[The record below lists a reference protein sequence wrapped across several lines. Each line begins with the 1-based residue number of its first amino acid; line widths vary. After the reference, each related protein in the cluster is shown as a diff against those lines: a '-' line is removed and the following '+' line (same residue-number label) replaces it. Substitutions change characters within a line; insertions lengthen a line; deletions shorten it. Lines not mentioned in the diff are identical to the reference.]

1 MENWKRTFAF
11 IWSGQL
17 ISILSSSVVG
27 YAIIFWM
34 SLETGS
40 PEVLALATMSGMLPQ
55 ALLGLFIGVY
65 IDRWDRKRTMIY
77 ADGFIA
83 LCTLLLAVLFY
94 LGVAEI
100 WHIYLLL
107 ACRSIGSAFHMP
119 AMQASVPLLA
129 PEDQLTRIAGV
140 NQMIS
145 ASANIVGPALGALL
159 IGITSIGNILLLDVA
174 GAVVA
179 CLSLLCIHIPRPI
192 RSNIMHNL
200 RREFLE
206 GLMAIKAVRG
216 LAWLFTLSILVLLFI
231 MPVGVLYPLMTLQ
244 HFGGGTFEMSLIEIL
259 WGGSSLL
266 GGALMSL
273 RNYNI
278 NRVVLI
284 CSSNIVVGLAFTL
297 SGMLSSTAFVG
308 FALLTAL
315 EGIAGGVFNSS
326 FISVVQTRL
335 DSGFLGRVLSIY
347 FSVGQLP
354 AALGL
359 LGTGFLADRIGLSN
373 TFIVCGIAILLLG
386 TLGLVLP
393 NVLQLDQRHR

>member
-65 IDRWDRKRTMIY
+65 IDRWDRKRIMIC

-83 LCTLLLAVLFY
+83 LCTLLLAALFY
-94 LGVAEI
+94 WGVAEV

-119 AMQASVPLLA
+119 AMQASIPLLA
-129 PEDQLTRIAGV
+129 PEEQLTRIAGV

-145 ASANIVGPALGALL
+145 SLANIVGPALGALF
-159 IGITSIGNILLLDVA
+159 IGLTSIGNILLLDVF
-174 GAVVA
+174 GALIA
-179 CLSLLCIHIPRPI
+179 CLSLLCIHIPRPP
-192 RSNIMHNL
+192 RSNLVHNL
-200 RREFLE
+200 WREIRE
-206 GLMAIKAVRG
+206 GLAAIGAVSG

-231 MPVGVLYPLMTLQ
+231 MPVGTLYPLMTLQ

-266 GGALMSL
+266 GGALMSV
-273 RNYNI
+273 RNYPV
-278 NRVVLI
+278 NRVALI
-284 CSSNIVVGLAFTL
+284 CLSNIVVGVAFAISGLL
-297 SGMLSSTAFVG
+297 SPTAFVG

-315 EGIAGGVFNSS
+315 EGVAGGIFNAS

-335 DSGFLGRVLSIY
+335 ESGVLGRVLSLY

-359 LGTGFLADRIGLSN
+359 LGTGFLAEEVGIAN
-373 TFIVCGIAILLLG
+373 TFIVCGVAILLLG
-386 TLGLVLP
+386 AAGLFIP
-393 NVLQLDQRHR
+393 NVLRLGRRG

>member
-34 SLETGS
+34 TIETGS
-40 PEVLALATMSGMLPQ
+40 PEVLALAAMSGMLPQ
-55 ALLGLFIGVY
+55 ALLGLVVGVY
-65 IDRWDRKRTMIY
+65 IDRWDRKRTMIC

-94 LGVAEI
+94 LGVAEV

-129 PEDQLTRIAGV
+129 PENQLTRIAGV

-159 IGITSIGNILLLDVA
+159 IGITSIGNILLLDVV

-179 CLSLLCIHIPRPI
+179 CVSLLCVHIPRPT
-192 RSNIMHNL
+192 RTNLVHNL
-200 RREFLE
+200 WREFLE
-206 GLMAIKAVRG
+206 GLMAIKAVKG
-216 LAWLFTLSILVLLFI
+216 LAWLFSLSILVLLFI

-244 HFGGGTFEMSLIEIL
+244 YFGGGTFEMSLVEIL
-259 WGGSSLL
+259 WGGSMLL

-273 RNYNI
+273 RNYNV

-284 CSSNIVVGLAFTL
+284 CLSNIVVGLAFAVSGLL
-297 SGMLSSTAFVG
+297 SPAAFVG

-315 EGIAGGVFNSS
+315 EGVAGGVFNAS
-326 FISVVQTRL
+326 FVSVVQTKL
-335 DSGFLGRVLSIY
+335 DSGVLGRVLSIY

-359 LGTGFLADRIGLSN
+359 LGTGFLAETVGLSN
-373 TFIVCGIAILLLG
+373 TFVVSGIAILLLG
-386 TLGLVLP
+386 IAGLVIP
-393 NVLQLDQRHR
+393 NVLQLDRRNR